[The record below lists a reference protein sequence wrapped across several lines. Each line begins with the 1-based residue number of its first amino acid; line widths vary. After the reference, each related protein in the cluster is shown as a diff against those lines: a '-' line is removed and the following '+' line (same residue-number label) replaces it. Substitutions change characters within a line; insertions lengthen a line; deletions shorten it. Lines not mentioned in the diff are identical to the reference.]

1 MRDLTP
7 SDRNEIT
14 INDTRSGTE
23 IKLFYRNPKTQEEVG
38 YQAALF
44 VRKGGKLKIN
54 AFETRLKYGLQIL
67 TGIREGDF
75 GINGQPISSDLGSK
89 NYREDWKA
97 LIKDQ
102 APDIVTAFA
111 FAIFEGARI
120 GEGPEIGYEGLEEEG
135 KEAPAGEDEDAPD
148 PR

>member
-23 IKLFYRNPKTQEEVG
+23 IKLFYRNPRTQEEVG

-44 VRKGGKLKIN
+44 LRKGGKLKIN
-54 AFETRLKYGLQIL
+54 AFETRMKYGMAIL

-75 GINGQPISSDLGSK
+75 GIDGKPISSDIASP

-97 LIKDQ
+97 LIAAQ
-102 APDIVTAFA
+102 APDIVTTFA
-111 FAIFEGARI
+111 FAIFEGARV
-120 GEGPEIGYEGLEEEG
+120 GGSDEDLIGYVGLDEGTESEG
-135 KEAPAGEDEDAPD
+135 GSSDDRD